1 MSVDNYKYQC
11 DHCGH
16 TENQCEG
23 IFLLSDKCYTT
34 LQCPQCK
41 KVSSILLT
49 ENATNTKDY
58 PLCPDCNVRMS
69 EWDKTCPQCGTKMK
83 VTEWITDTI

>member
-1 MSVDNYKYQC
+1 MSVDNYKYHC

-23 IFLLSDKCYTT
+23 IYLFSDKSYTT

-41 KVSSILLT
+41 KLSSILLT
-49 ENATNTKDY
+49 ENATKTKDY

>member
-23 IFLLSDKCYTT
+23 IYLFQIRATQLS
-34 LQCPQCK
+34 
-41 KVSSILLT
+41 
-49 ENATNTKDY
+49 
-58 PLCPDCNVRMS
+58 NVRNA
-69 EWDKTCPQCGTKMK
+69 KR
-83 VTEWITDTI
+83 

>member
-1 MSVDNYKYQC
+1 MSVDTYKYQC

-23 IFLLSDKCYTT
+23 IYLFSDKCYTT

-41 KVSSILLT
+41 KINSILFT
-49 ENATNTKDY
+49 ENATKTKDY
-58 PLCPDCNVRMS
+58 LLSMS
-69 EWDKTCPQCGTKMK
+69 
-83 VTEWITDTI
+83 